1 VLNRVEIVLHL
12 RSLELFSTLTTR
24 QLTELA
30 NVVREERHPA
40 GATIVREGEFGDC
53 MYVVEAGEVDVIADD
68 RLLAHMGPREYFGEM
83 SLFDGETRSA
93 TVTATTRVRLL
104 RLERQALF
112 QVIDDH
118 PGIAIALCQTMSRR
132 VRNVID
138 KLEHVGKSGKAGA

>member
-1 VLNRVEIVLHL
+1 MLNRVEIVLHL

-68 RLLAHMGPREYFGEM
+68 RLLAHMRWRRFFPPAGGTPR
-83 SLFDGETRSA
+83 T
-93 TVTATTRVRLL
+93 
-104 RLERQALF
+104 
-112 QVIDDH
+112 
-118 PGIAIALCQTMSRR
+118 
-132 VRNVID
+132 
-138 KLEHVGKSGKAGA
+138 